1 MAAPSMSYVKT
12 PSDQNVTIWIGSGND
27 PLGIADASAPTAAEI
42 NNTAGSGM
50 VNASPS
56 ISWNDFDFGF
66 ESSETTTEPSLAD
79 VSTYEDFGA
88 ANFGGSMSF
97 FMPQDYDDN
106 SNTHSIVY
114 DLTDTLGESIDIV
127 KRIDG
132 ATKTTVPAADG
143 DFVSVFRTKISG
155 ETNPFAPG
163 ESVRRTVPFTNDGD
177 FAHYTIIGT
186 HTITAVAPSSF
197 AEGDKGRI
205 RGIVQDRDYT
215 NALDFTSSDANV
227 VEVSNGGFYRVVG
240 TGTATVTLTDREA
253 GTSTTV
259 EVTVA

>member
-1 MAAPSMSYVKT
+1 MAIAQDYNKLPA
-12 PSDQNVTIWIGSGND
+12 DQNVTVWLGSGND
-27 PLGIADASAPTAAEI
+27 PLGISDVQEPTAPEI
-42 NNTAGSGM
+42 NGTAGSGM

-88 ANFGGSMSF
+88 ANFGGTMSF
-97 FMPQDYDDN
+97 FMPLDYDDN

-114 DLTDTLGESIDIV
+114 DLTDTLGESIDVV

-132 ATKTTVPAADG
+132 ITRTSAPAANG

-155 ETNPFAPG
+155 ETNNFAPG

-177 FAHYTIIGT
+177 FAHYTIVGP

-197 AEGDKGRI
+197 EEGDKGRI
-205 RGIVQDRDYT
+205 RAIVQDRDYT
-215 NALDFTSSDANV
+215 NALHFATSDANV
-227 VEVSNGGFYRVVG
+227 IRVQRGGFYEVTG
-240 TGTATVTLTDREA
+240 TGEATVTISDREA
-253 GTSTTV
+253 GTSETV
-259 EVTVA
+259 EVEVE